1 MKRPVKI
8 LVWGVG
14 CLVLVLALAL
24 VGLKLYLTKD
34 RILAW
39 VVPPLEAQLGRRVV
53 IADAGA
59 GFTGIR
65 LAGLD
70 VRSEGAAEPLVSAGL
85 IRVRWNLWKLLQ
97 RTVQID
103 EVRLVEPRI
112 RVVRLADGTLDIDDL
127 LGRGESPPREAPA
140 EVPPEAGRPEPR
152 GDRVVGFAVTLFSL
166 QNGRITFEDRAR
178 DPAGVYVL
186 DAIDSRL
193 FDFALDRP
201 TRFELSARLPLA
213 EAGRFSLAG
222 TVHPATGDTAAK
234 VAVTGFDLPGL
245 NPLMGDGLRFAGG
258 TFGLDLDVALSGG
271 SHGTVQ
277 GSARVDRLA
286 LASRAG
292 AGPATDVVLD
302 LDAVA
307 DLAGGTAEVRRL
319 DLRAGEQ
326 TVRAE
331 AKVQGLHTRP
341 RVDFVLGSEELR
353 VDPLLALLPPGEPAT
368 PGAVPAE
375 GKGAPTPAAE
385 PSPIPVD
392 AFGDVRIGR
401 LLVGGGV
408 VEALQARVEL
418 EKGVLKVEPTGAQ
431 LYGGTLQLR
440 TRAELEKPG
449 PPFTAGVDLVGTQLT
464 QLLEAFAPAFKDTLT
479 GTLGLSLRAQGLGG
493 DLTTLRSQTQAEAKD
508 GKILNHP
515 LAKNLATL
523 FQVKELE
530 TLNFYSLRAE
540 VETAEGVGQVKSLVL
555 SGPNLQATAVGTVGL
570 TDRALDLRLAVALP
584 RELAA
589 RLVREPNTL
598 NAVTDAQGWSR
609 LPLRLR
615 GTLDAPSY
623 GLDADGLKGAAAKA
637 LGGKAERVLQ
647 EKVLDK
653 LPVGEEE
660 KGQLQ
665 KGLRRLLGR

>member
-1 MKRPVKI
+1 MNRPARI

-70 VRSEGAAEPLVSAGL
+70 VRSEGAVEPLVSAGL
-85 IRVRWNLWKLLQ
+85 IRVRWNLWALL
-97 RTVQID
+97 RGTVQID

-127 LGRGESPPREAPA
+127 LTRGEDRLQEVPA
-140 EVPPEAGRPEPR
+140 EPAAEPGRQPTPQ
-152 GDRVVGFAVTLFSL
+152 GSAVGLAVALFSL
-166 QNGRITFEDRAR
+166 ENGRITFEDQKRE
-178 DPAGVYVL
+178 PAGVYVL

-234 VAVTGFDLPGL
+234 VAVTAFDLPGL
-245 NPLMGDGLRFAGG
+245 NPLMGDGMRFAGG
-258 TFGLDLDVALSGG
+258 TFGLDLDVTLSGG
-271 SHGTVQ
+271 AHAAVQ
-277 GSARVDRLA
+277 GSARVARLA
-286 LASRAG
+286 LSSGAE

-302 LDAVA
+302 LDAAA

-319 DLRAGEQ
+319 DLQAGDQ
-326 TVRAE
+326 TVRAQ

-341 RVDFVLGSEELR
+341 RVDFVLASEELR
-353 VDPLLALLPPGEPAT
+353 VDPLLALLPPADPAS
-368 PGAVPAE
+368 PGATQ
-375 GKGAPTPAAE
+375 GAQGASAPGAAE
-385 PSPIPVD
+385 PAPVPVD

-401 LLVGGGV
+401 VLVGGAAI
-408 VEALQARVEL
+408 EALEARVAL
-418 EKGVLKVEPTGAQ
+418 EKGVLVVEPAGAQ
-431 LYGGTLQLR
+431 LYGGTLRL
-440 TRAELEKPG
+440 TARAELENPG
-449 PPFTAGVDLVGTQLT
+449 PPFAAGVDLAGTQLT
-464 QLLEAFAPAFKDTLT
+464 PLLTAFAPAFKDTLT
-479 GTLGLSLRAQGLGG
+479 GTLGLALRAQGLGG
-493 DLTTLRSQTQAEAKD
+493 DLATLRSQTQAEAKD

-515 LAKNLATL
+515 LAQNLAAL

-530 TLNFYSLRAE
+530 TLNFYSLRAD

-555 SGPNLQATAVGTVGL
+555 SGPNLQATATGTVGL

-598 NAVTDAQGWSR
+598 AAVTDAQGWSR

-615 GTLDAPSY
+615 GTVDAPSY
-623 GLDADGLKGAAAKA
+623 GLDAEGLREAAARA
-637 LGGKAERVLQ
+637 VGGKVERVLE

-665 KGLRRLLGR
+665 EGLRRLLGR